1 MSYFILYSLPMR
13 PFFKFKDPWKYIHL
27 KFLNSCVYPGQSVS
41 EVFSRYYRYFVEN
54 VFVLFAGTEIY
65 SLAVV
70 FNIIYYNYYLFSAIL
85 LHMIRIGLFFFNDMH
100 NPLLPFPQK
109 WQNMVFGLKR
119 YASFWNLETETYEK
133 TNFRFFKSYSFKKKF
148 NLISWDLKDFST
160 KMLNKNMF
168 SDLYFSS
175 CRENSATI
183 GAIWVSTKM
192 TKTRRSRIEKF
203 EIRFCI
209 GFRALR
215 VHLLG

>member
-1 MSYFILYSLPMR
+1 MG
-13 PFFKFKDPWKYIHL
+13 YIDL

-109 WQNMVFGLKR
+109 RQNMVFGLKR
-119 YASFWNLETETYEK
+119 YASF
-133 TNFRFFKSYSFKKKF
+133 
-148 NLISWDLKDFST
+148 
-160 KMLNKNMF
+160 
-168 SDLYFSS
+168 
-175 CRENSATI
+175 
-183 GAIWVSTKM
+183 
-192 TKTRRSRIEKF
+192 
-203 EIRFCI
+203 
-209 GFRALR
+209 
-215 VHLLG
+215 